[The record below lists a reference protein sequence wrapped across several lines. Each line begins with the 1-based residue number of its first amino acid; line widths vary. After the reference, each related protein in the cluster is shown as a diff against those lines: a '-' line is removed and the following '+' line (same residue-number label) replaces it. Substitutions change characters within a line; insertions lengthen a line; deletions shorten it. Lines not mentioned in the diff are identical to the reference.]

1 MQCISPIK
9 AGFDRSGDITYSNK
23 KMDRELATFAFP
35 CRKCLACRLNT
46 AREKAIRC
54 IHEAKIHENN
64 IFLTLTYNNDYIAD
78 GRLNYPH
85 FQLFIKRL
93 RELEMRPYV
102 KKAQRASNSR
112 KKRYLKYVSKK
123 LAISYMVTGEYGDKT
138 KRPHWHAII
147 FNYRPT
153 DAKHKYT
160 SHTDEEVFSSD
171 FLQTLWGKGNI
182 EFGSVTM
189 DSAGY
194 VARYAAKKLAHGKD
208 QNHDYHPIHKTSSKH
223 AIGKRWLERYYT
235 DVFNK
240 GYIVLP
246 NGEKAGIPRYYT
258 DWYKKHN
265 FNDYL
270 KYLSTLKAESSEL
283 AEQKEKQNTFDYL
296 QRCEDATGGIP
307 LTNKQVSMTI
317 LKQKFKTLQEKL
329 KL

>member
-64 IFLTLTYNNDYIAD
+64 IFLTLTYNNDHIAD
-78 GRLNYPH
+78 GRLHYLD
-85 FQLFIKRL
+85 FQLFMKRL
-93 RELEMRPYV
+93 RKDVTKNITDPDLKKEL
-102 KKAQRASNSR
+102 N
-112 KKRYLKYVSKK
+112 
-123 LAISYMVTGEYGDKT
+123 ISFMVTGEYGDKT

-171 FLQTLWGKGNI
+171 YLQTLWGKGNI

-258 DWYKKHN
+258 DWYKKNH

-283 AEQKEKQNTFDYL
+283 AEQKEKQNTLDYL
-296 QRCEDATGGIP
+296 QRCQDATGGIP
-307 LTNKQVSMTI
+307 LTNIQVSMTI